1 MADVT
6 AADENTQ
13 LHIFAS
19 VSEKLDVVIGSW
31 DGKVYTHIIA
41 STKMYPKRTKEG
53 WKKGWWSLGL
63 WWCWQA
69 WWNLPNPLSM

>member
-19 VSEKLDVVIGSW
+19 VSEKLDVEIGSW

-41 STKMYPKRTKEG
+41 STKMYPKRTKGSMKERMMTIG
-53 WKKGWWSLGL
+53 TMMMLTSLMEF
-63 WWCWQA
+63 A
-69 WWNLPNPLSM
+69 